1 MKLKLKKEMNISK
14 PFFLRFAILF
24 IAVTLLFSACK
35 TQSLND
41 TASCMRITKISYS
54 DSIKFDP
61 FTLIGA
67 KLKGKCLWVDV
78 EYSGG
83 CGDASFE
90 MLWDGSMMKSL
101 PPQVNFILKL
111 SDKDACRGVVKKSI
125 CFDVSSVY
133 TDDFIIHLN
142 NWEEPLQYKK

>member
-1 MKLKLKKEMNISK
+1 LVDAN
-14 PFFLRFAILF
+14 
-24 IAVTLLFSACK
+24 
-35 TQSLND
+35 
-41 TASCMRITKISYS
+41 
-54 DSIKFDP
+54 
-61 FTLIGA
+61 
-67 KLKGKCLWVDV
+67 LKGKCLWVDV

-111 SDKDACRGVVKKSI
+111 SDNDACRSVVKKSI

-142 NWEEPLQYKK
+142 NWVTPLQYKK